1 MQTYNNMMPAQYSY
15 DTTQEYNNRGEG
27 MLMSPVHL
35 QLRETHIKDMPI
47 KYLNTVLKMQNF
59 DRNQIKTIKQQ
70 RRKMKI
76 KDYAEINKIRTVLSD
91 RKINHELKHLN
102 EKKQELLIKKES
114 LEAEITKYKEML
126 SLN

>member
-1 MQTYNNMMPAQYSY
+1 MPAQYNY
-15 DTTQEYNNRGEG
+15 DTQQDYRTRGEE
-27 MLMSPVHL
+27 LLLSPVHL

-59 DRNQIKTIKQQ
+59 DKNQIKTIKQQ

-91 RKINHELKHLN
+91 RKINQELRHLN
-102 EKKQELLIKKES
+102 EKRQELILKKEM
-114 LEAEITKYKEML
+114 LQDEITKYKHML

>member
-1 MQTYNNMMPAQYSY
+1 MQTYNMMQAQYNY
-15 DTTQEYNNRGEG
+15 DRQQEYRTRGEN
-27 MLMSPVHL
+27 LLVSPIHL

-59 DRNQIKTIKQQ
+59 DKNQIKTIKQQ
-70 RRKMKI
+70 RRRMKI

-91 RKINHELKHLN
+91 RKINHELRHLT
-102 EKKQELLIKKES
+102 ELKQELINRKET
-114 LEAEITKYKEML
+114 LEEEITKYKHFL

>member
-1 MQTYNNMMPAQYSY
+1 MQAQYNY
-15 DTTQEYNNRGEG
+15 DRQQEYRTRGEN
-27 MLMSPVHL
+27 LLVSPIHL

-59 DRNQIKTIKQQ
+59 DKNQIKTIKQQ
-70 RRKMKI
+70 RRRMKI

-91 RKINHELKHLN
+91 RKINQELRHLT
-102 EKKQELLIKKES
+102 ELKQELITKKET
-114 LEAEITKYKEML
+114 LEEEITKYKHFL